1 VIGLCLEKDGD
12 FDGGGNV
19 GWVAPA
25 PPGAGRRECGLVFRG
40 AEGPQSAAGV
50 RDDALDIFCE
60 CGRDE
65 CLGKVAVPFKV
76 FFRARRHAGWFIVMA
91 GHHADAIE
99 EVVEAADAYW
109 VVGKQRRW

>member
-1 VIGLCLEKDGD
+1 MVVGTSVGLHRRRQARVA
-12 FDGGGNV
+12 GNAV
-19 GWVAPA
+19 LFFEA
-25 PPGAGRRECGLVFRG
+25 RKGLR
-40 AEGPQSAAGV
+40 SAAGV